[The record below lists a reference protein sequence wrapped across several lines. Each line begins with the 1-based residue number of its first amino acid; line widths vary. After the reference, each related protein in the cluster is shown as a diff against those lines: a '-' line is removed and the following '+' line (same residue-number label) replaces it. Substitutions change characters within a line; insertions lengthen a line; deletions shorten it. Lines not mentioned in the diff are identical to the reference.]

1 MKERMMFL
9 IAFLGITILTAVI
22 VLSANIGLFGEA
34 VRTSDFSKW
43 GIGAVLAEIVG
54 ATVIAFKWS
63 FTTTVVKVN
72 LRFENESSSG
82 VDLDFDKCMFTIRES
97 GNIVS
102 TGKLDLVFGL
112 GEGGW
117 QCTLPST
124 VTSNQS
130 VQLDFVERNG
140 QVWWVKPF
148 APFLISQKVTS
159 R

>member
-1 MKERMMFL
+1 MRERMIFL

-22 VLSANIGLFGEA
+22 VLFANIGFFGED

-43 GIGAVLAEIVG
+43 GIGAVLAEVVG
-54 ATVIAFKWS
+54 ATVIAFKGS
-63 FTTTVVKVN
+63 FAPTVVKVN
-72 LRFENESSSG
+72 LEFENEPSSG
-82 VDLDFDKCMFTIRES
+82 VDIDVDKCTFTIRES

-102 TGKLDLVFGL
+102 TGKLDLVFGF
-112 GEGGW
+112 GGW

-130 VQLDFVERNG
+130 VQLDFIERNG
-140 QVWWVKPF
+140 HTWWVKPF
-148 APFLISQKVTS
+148 VPNLISQRVNL